1 MEVLEGYYAFEI
13 IMADNIT
20 KSDAR
25 HLKNLEDILD
35 KKLISSFVLSND
47 PETADFGGNIF
58 GVNAAMFLG

>member
-1 MEVLEGYYAFEI
+1 
-13 IMADNIT
+13 MADNIT